1 MSFQLPE
8 YQAPDFDAPKFR
20 QAPPA
25 RTVPAPRD
33 GIAPEGFHAMSIFPE
48 YFKVGER
55 WLLPGESR
63 MDCVAVLR
71 GDQIDIVEFRRLRA
85 GEPVFVGRTEDGSEG
100 IYMHTEAFREEED
113 GGGDAFAFRSGRSR
127 ETAYSRDYDALYELL
142 RHEREHGFVVWVLG
156 PAVSFDYDSRNA
168 MASLIDAGYVHA
180 LLAGNALGTHD
191 LEGAMFGTALGQDIY
206 TQEARQ
212 NGHYHHLDL
221 INRARRYGSVEAL
234 IREAGLKDGILR
246 AAQGKGIPIVLAGSI
261 RDDGPLPGV
270 FGDVYEAQDAMRSQ
284 LRRATTVIALATQ
297 LHTIAS
303 GNMTPSYTVRDGRV
317 RPVYIYSIDISEF
330 AVNKLRDR
338 GTLSVTPIVTNAQD
352 FLVHLKNNLGNLAAP
367 AASVPSGPNG
377 DIGRKTAVQG
387 HGGDRP

>member
-63 MDCVAVLR
+63 MDCVAVPR
-71 GDQIDIVEFRRLRA
+71 EDRIDIVEFRRLRA
-85 GEPVFVGRTEDGSEG
+85 GEPVIVGRTEDGSEG
-100 IYMHTEAFREEED
+100 IYMHTEAFREEAER
-113 GGGDAFAFRSGRSR
+113 GDAFAFRSGRSR

-168 MASLIDAGYVHA
+168 MTSLIDAGYVHA

-206 TQEARQ
+206 TQEARH

-221 INRARRYGSVEAL
+221 INRARLCGSVEAL
-234 IREAGLKDGILR
+234 IQEAGLKDGILR

-261 RDDGPLPGV
+261 RDDGPLPDVLGN
-270 FGDVYEAQDAMRSQ
+270 VYEAQDAMRSQ
-284 LRRATTVIALATQ
+284 LRKATTVIALATQ

-338 GTLSVTPIVTNAQD
+338 GTLSVTPIVTNVQD

-367 AASVPSGPNG
+367 PVSVPSSG
-377 DIGRKTAVQG
+377 IGRRTAMQG
-387 HGGDRP
+387 HGGDRS

>member
-25 RTVPAPRD
+25 RTAPAPRD

-55 WLLPGESR
+55 WLLPEESR
-63 MDCVAVLR
+63 MDCVAVPR
-71 GDQIDIVEFRRLRA
+71 EDRIDIVEFRRLRA

-100 IYMHTEAFREEED
+100 IYMHTEAFREEEED
-113 GGGDAFAFRSGRSR
+113 GGDAFAFRSGRSR

-142 RHEREHGFVVWVLG
+142 RYEREHGFVVWVLG

-168 MASLIDAGYVHA
+168 MTSLIDAGYVHA

-206 TQEARQ
+206 TQEARR

-221 INRARRYGSVEAL
+221 INRARRHGAIKAL

-270 FGDVYEAQDAMRSQ
+270 FGNVYEAQDAMRSQ

-338 GTLSVTPIVTNAQD
+338 GTLSVTPIVTNVQD

-367 AASVPSGPNG
+367 PASVPFKPNS
-377 DIGRKTAVQG
+377 DVGRRRPVQE
-387 HGGDRP
+387 HGGDRS